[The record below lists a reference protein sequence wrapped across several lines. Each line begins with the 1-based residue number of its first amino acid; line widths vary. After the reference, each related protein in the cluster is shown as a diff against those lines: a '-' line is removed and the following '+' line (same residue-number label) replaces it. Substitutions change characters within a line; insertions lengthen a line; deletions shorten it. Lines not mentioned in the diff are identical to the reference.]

1 MRLPRALGPLA
12 MVVLPFLA
20 PASALADAA
29 TEAKLRDALRS
40 TTAQLH
46 ALEDERA
53 KWKDTETQLR
63 QELETLRAQP
73 APKNQDR
80 TVTSL
85 NRRLSEQNTA
95 NLKLREALD
104 LCRAQNP
111 GKLPAV
117 AAQADAAAADPE
129 KAALTATVKKLN
141 ERLVTAESQNASL
154 YQVGKDLIDW
164 MVQVGVPSGEPFL
177 GLKRVQLEN
186 IAQSY
191 EEKLHEHRIGS

>member
-20 PASALADAA
+20 PVSALADAA

-63 QELETLRAQP
+63 HELEMLRAQP

-95 NLKLREALD
+95 NLKLLESLD

>member
-20 PASALADAA
+20 PVSALADAA

-63 QELETLRAQP
+63 HELEMLRAQP

-95 NLKLREALD
+95 NLKLRESLD

-111 GKLPAV
+111 GKLPPAV
-117 AAQADAAAADPE
+117 AQADAAAADPE
-129 KAALTATVKKLN
+129 TAALTATVKKLN

-186 IAQSY
+186 TAQSY